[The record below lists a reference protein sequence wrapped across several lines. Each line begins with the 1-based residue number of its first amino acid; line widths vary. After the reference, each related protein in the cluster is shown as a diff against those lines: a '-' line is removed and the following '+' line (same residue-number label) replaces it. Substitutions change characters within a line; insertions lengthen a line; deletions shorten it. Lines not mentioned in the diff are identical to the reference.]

1 MEIYVGTSGWCYD
14 WNLEGTFDWYLKN
27 SKLNAV
33 ELNVSFYRF
42 PFPNQIKTWANKGK
56 SLRWIIKVSR
66 IITHRFRLSEK
77 SYSFYERFI
86 NLFKTLDNY
95 IDFYLFQLPP
105 NFTPKSINKIEK
117 FIEYTNLKERFAL
130 EVRNEKWFKEEYYKW
145 SENKKIT
152 WVSIDAPDFG
162 EVIIKT
168 NDYIYIRFHGK
179 DVWYAYDYS
188 KKELENIA
196 KKIVEKKPK
205 KVYAFFNNNH
215 AMLKNAQLFMKI
227 LKNYE
232 TKLINILIY

>member
-105 NFTPKSINKIEK
+105 NFTPKSIDKIEK

-232 TKLINILIY
+232 TN

>member
-105 NFTPKSINKIEK
+105 NFTPKSIDKIEK

-205 KVYAFFNNNH
+205 KVYAFFNNNY

-232 TKLINILIY
+232 TN

>member
-1 MEIYVGTSGWCYD
+1 MEIYVGTSGWYYD

-42 PFPNQIKTWANKGK
+42 PFPNQVKSWANKGK
-56 SLRWIIKVSR
+56 SLRWAIKVSR
-66 IITHRFRLSEK
+66 IITHRFKLSEK

-86 NLFKTLDNY
+86 NLFKILDNY

-105 NFTPKSINKIEK
+105 NFTPKSIDKLEK
-117 FIEYTNLKERFAL
+117 FIDYTNLKERFAL
-130 EVRNEKWFKEEYYKW
+130 EMRNDKWFKEEYYKW
-145 SENKKIT
+145 AEKKKIT

-162 EVIIKT
+162 EIIVKT

-188 KKELENIA
+188 KKELKNIA
-196 KKIVEKKPK
+196 KKIIEKKPK

-215 AMLKNAQLFMKI
+215 AMLKNAQLFMEI
-227 LKNYE
+227 LYE
-232 TKLINILIY
+232 TD